1 MSKNISLKSIS
12 SIKPLAVKLY
22 ARFGRHIV
30 FTVLFSVLLVYLLI
44 VFKISTLAKAEPA
57 PDQQVNISTSI
68 PKIDKNAVNQIQS
81 LEQNNTEI
89 HSLFES
95 ARNNPF
101 QE

>member
-1 MSKNISLKSIS
+1 MSKEIKLKHISLK
-12 SIKPLAVKLY
+12 PLINKY
-22 ARFGRHIV
+22 YKRFGRHLI
-30 FTVLFSVLLVYLLI
+30 FAALFAVLLVYLLI
-44 VFKISTLAKAEPA
+44 VFKISNLAKAEPDPSQEA
-57 PDQQVNISTSI
+57 GLTTAI

-89 HSLFES
+89 KSLFEP